1 MNPINVYF
9 LISFGFSWF
18 IFLTVTLLNL
28 PPTNPFAS
36 ILLALGMFGP
46 FLGSF
51 IVTKYVKKESFF
63 EKIGLRSK
71 INRWFFVSW
80 FIFVFIIFLAIFIST
95 LFPKVSFS
103 LKMEGFFEKYSYLLK
118 DASSLK
124 MKEQME
130 SKPILFLILSIV
142 QSLFA
147 GITINAIAAF
157 GEESGWRGFLLNE
170 YKEKSFI
177 EASIRIG
184 LVWGVWHSPIVA
196 AGLNYPQHPQIGVF
210 MMIIWCILLTF
221 LFNYLRIKSKTVL
234 SSAVLHGTLN
244 ALAGFSVLYIVGGN
258 DLTVGITGLAGFL
271 SLLIFNGAIFVYD
284 IFISKEKIVLS
295 RVKDNLL

>member
-18 IFLTVTLLNL
+18 IFLTVILLQL
-28 PPTNPFAS
+28 PATNPLAV
-36 ILLALGMFGP
+36 ILMTLGMFGP

-51 IVTKYVKKESFF
+51 IVTKYFKKESFS
-63 EKIGLRSK
+63 EKIGLKFK

-118 DASSLK
+118 DPSSLK

-130 SKPILFLILSIV
+130 SKPILFFVLAIV

-147 GITINAIAAF
+147 GITINAFAAF

-184 LVWGVWHSPIVA
+184 LIWGVWHSPVVA
-196 AGLNYPQHPQIGVF
+196 VGLNYPQHPQIGIF

-244 ALAGFSVLYIVGGN
+244 AMAGFSVLYIIGGN

-271 SLLIFNGAIFVYD
+271 SLIIFNGMIFLYD

-295 RVKDNLL
+295 KVKERLL

>member
-1 MNPINVYF
+1 MNPITTYI
-9 LISFGFSWF
+9 LISFGFSW
-18 IFLTVTLLNL
+18 IVFLSV
-28 PPTNPFAS
+28 
-36 ILLALGMFGP
+36 ILLQLKATDPIAVILMVLGMFGP
-46 FLGSF
+46 FLASF
-51 IVTKYVKKESFF
+51 IVTKFLKKESFT
-63 EKIGLRSK
+63 EKIGLKFK

-80 FIFVFIIFLAIFIST
+80 FIFVFIIFLTIFIST

-118 DASSLK
+118 DPSSLK

-130 SKPILFLILSIV
+130 SKPILFFILAIF

-184 LVWGVWHSPIVA
+184 LIWGVWHSPVVA
-196 AGLNYPQHPQIGVF
+196 NGLNYPQHPQIGVF

-234 SSAVLHGTLN
+234 SSAVIHGTLN
-244 ALAGFSVLYIVGGN
+244 AMAGFSILYIIGGN
-258 DLTVGITGLAGFL
+258 DITVGITGLAGFL
-271 SLLIFNGAIFVYD
+271 SLLIFNLIIFIYD

-295 RVKDNLL
+295 KVKDKLI

>member
-1 MNPINVYF
+1 MNPITAYI
-9 LISFGFSWF
+9 LISFGFSW
-18 IFLTVTLLNL
+18 IVFLSV
-28 PPTNPFAS
+28 
-36 ILLALGMFGP
+36 ILLQLKATDPIAVILMVLGMFGP
-46 FLGSF
+46 FLASF
-51 IVTKYVKKESFF
+51 IVTKFLKKESFT
-63 EKIGLRSK
+63 EKIGLKFK

-80 FIFVFIIFLAIFIST
+80 FIFVFIIFLTIFIST

-118 DASSLK
+118 DPSSLK

-130 SKPILFLILSIV
+130 SKPILFFILAII

-147 GITINAIAAF
+147 GITINALAAF

-184 LVWGVWHSPIVA
+184 LIWGVWHSPVVA
-196 AGLNYPQHPQIGVF
+196 NGLNYPQHPQIGVF

-221 LFNYLRIKSKTVL
+221 IFNYLRIKSKTVL
-234 SSAVLHGTLN
+234 SSAVIHGTLN
-244 ALAGFSVLYIVGGN
+244 AMAGFSILYIIGGN
-258 DLTVGITGLAGFL
+258 DITVGITGLAGFL
-271 SLLIFNGAIFVYD
+271 SLLIFNLIIFIYD

-295 RVKDNLL
+295 KVKDKLI

>member
-1 MNPINVYF
+1 MNPITAYI
-9 LISFGFSWF
+9 LISFGFSW
-18 IFLTVTLLNL
+18 IVFLSV
-28 PPTNPFAS
+28 
-36 ILLALGMFGP
+36 ILLQLKATDPIAVILMVLGMFGP
-46 FLGSF
+46 FLASF
-51 IVTKYVKKESFF
+51 IVTKFLKKESFT
-63 EKIGLRSK
+63 EKIGLKFK

-80 FIFVFIIFLAIFIST
+80 FIFVFIIFLTIFIST

-118 DASSLK
+118 DPSSLK

-130 SKPILFLILSIV
+130 NKPILFFILAII

-147 GITINAIAAF
+147 GITINALAAF

-184 LVWGVWHSPIVA
+184 LIWGVWHSPVVA
-196 AGLNYPQHPQIGVF
+196 NGLNYPQHPQIGVF

-221 LFNYLRIKSKTVL
+221 IFNYLRIKSKTVL
-234 SSAVLHGTLN
+234 SSAVIHGTLN
-244 ALAGFSVLYIVGGN
+244 AMAGFSILYIIGGN
-258 DLTVGITGLAGFL
+258 DITVGITGLAGFL
-271 SLLIFNGAIFVYD
+271 SLLIFNLIIFIYD

-295 RVKDNLL
+295 KVKDKLI